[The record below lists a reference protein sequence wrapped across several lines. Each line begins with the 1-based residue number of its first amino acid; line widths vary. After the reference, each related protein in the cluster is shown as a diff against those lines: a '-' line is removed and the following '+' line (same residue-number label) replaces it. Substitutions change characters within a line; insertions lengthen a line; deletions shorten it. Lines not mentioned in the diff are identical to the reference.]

1 MFKKKMKVEVND
13 NFNMI
18 HNYIISAVDPIK
30 FSDLLQYCI
39 DYDLY
44 KELYVNLPVFRV
56 LIEEKNLSFSKPKYP
71 EDIL

>member
-18 HNYIISAVDPIK
+18 HNYIISAVEPIR
-30 FSDLLQYCI
+30 FSELLQYCI

-56 LIEEKNLSFSKPKYP
+56 LIEEKNLSFSKQKHS

>member
-1 MFKKKMKVEVND
+1 MFRKKMKVEVND

-18 HNYIISAVDPIK
+18 HNYIISAVEPVK
-30 FSDLLQYCI
+30 FSELLQYCI

-44 KELYVNLPVFRV
+44 KEFYVNLPVFRV
-56 LIEEKNLSFSKPKYP
+56 LIEEKNLSFSKQKHS

>member
-1 MFKKKMKVEVND
+1 MKIEVND

-56 LIEEKNLSFSKPKYP
+56 LIEEKNLSFSKQKYS

>member
-18 HNYIISAVDPIK
+18 HNYIISAVEPVK
-30 FSDLLQYCI
+30 FSELLQYCI

-44 KELYVNLPVFRV
+44 KEFYVNLPVFRV
-56 LIEEKNLSFSKPKYP
+56 LIEEKNLSFHKSSHSQ
-71 EDIL
+71 DLL